1 MRGCQLPAGYT
12 SNVYSLLLRDTL
24 DVNPLILLIS
34 CPTGRIFFACR
45 SKNDSSALRRGVI
58 GRRRRQQNITV
69 KKLIQAGFGLLT
81 QRG

>member
-1 MRGCQLPAGYT
+1 MRCCRLPAGYT

-45 SKNDSSALRRGVI
+45 SKNDSSALRHGVI
-58 GRRRRQQNITV
+58 GRRRRQQDIAV
-69 KKLIQAGFGLLT
+69 KELIKPGFGFLA

>member
-34 CPTGRIFFACR
+34 CPTGRIFFACYR
-45 SKNDSSALRRGVI
+45 ESETDRHGV
-58 GRRRRQQNITV
+58 V
-69 KKLIQAGFGLLT
+69 LLGACGVSRT
-81 QRG
+81 